1 MAFIKNLGAETCLP
15 SGDGRKH
22 PLLSLLVAIP
32 IATRDERTKAMADP
46 LDGPVLC
53 REIEGA
59 IRAHRHPSHIP
70 ALFGPFRHDCPHQ
83 VARLEALDSFGLLG
97 SSARAA
103 VAVHPAHLP
112 RAMPCGPD
120 VQGHHASHAQ
130 MLRRAAP

>member
-1 MAFIKNLGAETCLP
+1 
-15 SGDGRKH
+15 
-22 PLLSLLVAIP
+22 
-32 IATRDERTKAMADP
+32 MADP

-97 SSARAA
+97 SSAREA

-112 RAMPCGPD
+112 RAMPCCPD
-120 VQGHHASHAQ
+120 VQGHHAMHVQ
-130 MLRRAAP
+130 MLRRADPHARRIEPMGLGQPSPHAVVLRPPATAAFHGQP